1 MRSRMDGSVNSEIQV
16 FDTAYRWRQ
25 CVAAEKFPL
34 CVLMLFCRI
43 LLSNDE
49 FFIIVARHSYTSCT
63 FLSFTPLQ
71 QFLLC
76 HCVSLSVPVSIS
88 PFFCHTIHCS
98 FQHRMFNVSSICFRT
113 YFFED
118 LEYSEYSL
126 ENWTP
131 PQMSRL
137 GFCSS
142 VLKGPNWFLSR
153 QKMFTW
159 RDNNKVFSNSRAVLS
174 YICFLSFLRH
184 PVLSSPLPLF
194 PTLLIN
200 SLSFW
205 ANIQSYKPGKS
216 SNTTDRGY

>member
-113 YFFED
+113 F
-118 LEYSEYSL
+118 
-126 ENWTP
+126 
-131 PQMSRL
+131 
-137 GFCSS
+137 
-142 VLKGPNWFLSR
+142 
-153 QKMFTW
+153 
-159 RDNNKVFSNSRAVLS
+159 
-174 YICFLSFLRH
+174 FLRTSNILKT
-184 PVLSSPLPLF
+184 VWRIEPLRRCLDSVF
-194 PTLLIN
+194 ARQC
-200 SLSFW
+200 S
-205 ANIQSYKPGKS
+205 
-216 SNTTDRGY
+216 RGQIDF